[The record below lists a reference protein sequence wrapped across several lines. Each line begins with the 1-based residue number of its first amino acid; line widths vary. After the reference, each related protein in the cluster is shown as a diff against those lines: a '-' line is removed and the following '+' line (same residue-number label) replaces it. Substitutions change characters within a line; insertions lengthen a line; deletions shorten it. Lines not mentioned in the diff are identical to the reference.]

1 MTLAAGTRLGP
12 YEILSPIGSG
22 GMGEVYR
29 ARDTR
34 LGREAAIKVLPA
46 AFARDEERLAR
57 FEQEARSASALNH
70 AGIVTIYEIGRADD
84 TPYIAMELVDGR
96 TLRDQLSE
104 GATPLRRLLAQASQ
118 MADALARAHEAG
130 IVHRDL
136 KPENVMTTRDG
147 IKILDFGLAK
157 LIPRTEG
164 DSSQLA
170 TAIEPTRSG
179 VVIGTAGYMSPEQ
192 ASGKAVDF
200 RSDQFALG
208 SILYEMAAGRRA
220 FSRGTAAETL
230 AAIIRDDPEALE
242 SISPGVPA
250 PLRWVIERCLQKDP
264 HDRYAATRDLA
275 RDLAQLRDRA
285 SEIGRETSSA
295 PPSAARRSHRLIPAL
310 AGALLL
316 AGIAV
321 AALLLRPRPAT
332 DSRAVRFTV
341 AIPRGT
347 TYAPPIETS
356 RGFSISPDGTRLA
369 IEAIS
374 HGHRRLY
381 VRPLDA
387 DEATEIEGS
396 IDATAA
402 FWSPD
407 SRSLAFFANG
417 KLRRVPASGGPP
429 VDVCDVRFA
438 TVGAWGGL
446 DTILF
451 SNLEPPGIY
460 RVSATGGEPV
470 RVTIPS
476 LPQGQES
483 HLWPQFL
490 SDGERFLFITNR
502 FSGLKQREL
511 SLASLDGKERR
522 TLGRLDYRYEY
533 AAPGWLLY
541 VRDGALMA
549 QAFDEKQGRLSGEPR
564 VVATNVHHHFGPG
577 HASFSVSRNG
587 TIAYQSAAA
596 PLRLAWLDRDGRET
610 GSLGVPSVVEGVRI
624 SPDGS
629 RAAVDIADPR
639 TGTSDVWVFDL
650 ASGVSTR
657 LHTDSADEKDPV
669 WSPDG
674 SRLYYRSDRTGPPD
688 IYVLTLRDSTEKN
701 LHPQPGVEQ
710 PEDASR
716 DGRVLVSL
724 HQVQSEVWNVQLL
737 ALGDRPPPTAWLATR
752 FSQTSPR
759 LSPDGR
765 WIAYASDESGDPEVY
780 VAATEGGA
788 DKRRI
793 SAAGGRRPRWRAD
806 GRELFFLAPGGVVMA
821 AEVRPGESWTAAAP
835 QPLFR
840 LETEIENWDVTPD
853 GARFLVTMPVEKTRE
868 SPLHVILNWPE
879 ALKNP

>member
-1 MTLAAGTRLGP
+1 VTLSAGTRLGS
-12 YEILSPIGSG
+12 YEVLSPLGAG

-192 ASGKAVDF
+192 ASGHAVDF

-230 AAIIRDDPEALE
+230 AAIIRDDPEPLE
-242 SISPGVPA
+242 SLSPGVLA

-275 RDLAQLRDRA
+275 RDLAQLRDHA

-295 PPSAARRSHRLIPAL
+295 PPSAARRSNRLIPAV

-321 AALLLRPRPAT
+321 AALLLRPRRPA

-341 AIPRGT
+341 PIPRGT

-417 KLRRVPASGGPP
+417 KLKRIPAAGGPAA
-429 VDVCDVRFA
+429 DVCDARFA
-438 TVGAWGGL
+438 TVGAWGGS

-451 SNLEPPGIY
+451 VNIDPPGIY
-460 RVSATGGEPV
+460 RVPAAGGEAV
-470 RVTIPS
+470 RVTVPS
-476 LPQGQES
+476 LPNGQEIF
-483 HLWPQFL
+483 LWPQLL
-490 SDGERFLFITNR
+490 SDESRFLYLSNR
-502 FSGLKQREL
+502 FSGRAKREL
-511 SLASLDGKERR
+511 RIAPLDGKPGR
-522 TLGRLDYRYEY
+522 TLGQIDYRFEY
-533 AAPGWLLY
+533 SAPGWLLY
-541 VRDGALMA
+541 LRDGSLMA
-549 QAFDEKQGRLSGEPR
+549 QPFDEKQGWLSGEPR
-564 VVATNVHHHFGPG
+564 VVATNVHHHYGPG
-577 HASFSVSRNG
+577 NASFSVSRNG

-596 PLRLAWLDRDGRET
+596 PSRLAWIDRGGKEIGT
-610 GSLGVPSVVEGVRI
+610 LGAPSVVEVLRI
-624 SPDGS
+624 SPDGG
-629 RAAVDIADPR
+629 RAAVDIADPK
-639 TGTSDVWVFDL
+639 TGTADVWIFEL

-657 LHTDSADEKDPV
+657 LHTDSVDEKHPV

-674 SRLYYRSDRTGPPD
+674 SRLYYRSDRNGPPD
-688 IYVLTLRDSTEKN
+688 IYELTLRDSTEKD

-716 DGRVLVSL
+716 DGQLLVS
-724 HQVQSEVWNVQLL
+724 VRETQSEVWNLQLL
-737 ALGDRPPPTAWLATR
+737 PLGGGRAPAAWPATR

-806 GRELFFLAPGGVVMA
+806 GKELFFLAPGGVVMA

-840 LETEIENWDVTPD
+840 LETEIENWDVAPD

>member
-1 MTLAAGTRLGP
+1 VSLAAGTRLGS
-12 YEILSPIGSG
+12 YEILSPLGAG

-34 LGREAAIKVLPA
+34 LGRTAAIKVLPA

-96 TLRDQLSE
+96 TLRDQVSE

-192 ASGKAVDF
+192 ASGHAVDF

-230 AAIIRDDPEALE
+230 AAIIRDDPEPLEAL
-242 SISPGVPA
+242 SPGVPA

-285 SEIGRETSSA
+285 SEIGRETSAMPA
-295 PPSAARRSHRLIPAL
+295 PATRRTSRLIPAL
-310 AGALLL
+310 ATALIL
-316 AGIAV
+316 AGIA
-321 AALLLRPRPAT
+321 AAVVLLRARPPA

-341 AIPRGT
+341 PIPRGT

-356 RGFSISPDGTRLA
+356 RGFSISPDGSRLA

-387 DEATEIEGS
+387 EDATELEGS

-417 KLRRVPASGGPP
+417 KLKRIPAAGGPAA
-429 VDVCDVRFA
+429 DICDARFA
-438 TVGAWGGL
+438 TIGAWGGP

-451 SNLEPPGIY
+451 ANLDPPGIY
-460 RVSATGGEPV
+460 RVPAAGGEPV
-470 RVTIPS
+470 RLTTPT
-476 LPQGQES
+476 LPNGQES

-490 SDGERFLFITNR
+490 SDGRRFLYLANPL
-502 FSGLKQREL
+502 SGRAKRDLR
-511 SLASLDGKERR
+511 LASLDGKEGR
-522 TLGRLDYRYEY
+522 TLGQLDYRCEY
-533 AAPGWLLY
+533 VAPGWLLY
-541 VRDGALMA
+541 LRDGSLMA

-564 VVATNVHHHFGPG
+564 VVATNVHHHYGPG
-577 HASFSVSRNG
+577 HAGFSVSRNG

-596 PLRLAWLDRDGRET
+596 PSRLAWIDRGGRET
-610 GSLGVPSVVEGVRI
+610 GTLGGPSVVDGLRI

-629 RAAVDIADPR
+629 RAAVDIADPK
-639 TGTSDVWVFDL
+639 TGTADVWLFEL

-657 LHTDSADEKDPV
+657 LNTDSVDEKDPV

-716 DGRVLVSL
+716 NGQVLVSL
-724 HQVQSEVWNVQLL
+724 RQTQSEVWNVQLL
-737 ALGDRPPPTAWLATR
+737 SVGGGLPPAVWPATR

-806 GRELFFLAPGGVVMA
+806 GKELFFLAPGGVVMA
-821 AEVRPGESWTAAAP
+821 AEVRPGESWTAASP

-840 LETEIENWDVTPD
+840 VETEIENWDVTPD